1 MAGIVAALSRG
12 GSGGLGAVS
21 AELCAEVLGMAGMAI
36 SVLASDGNGHVVWRT
51 DGASADLDDLQ
62 FTLGEGPGVDAASSG
77 ELVLEPDLATVP
89 ARRWPV
95 FTSAAL
101 ELGVQ
106 AVFAVPLRIG
116 SIRVGVLLAHRD
128 APAPAERDRGV
139 LTDLLAFAHAAT
151 DALLG
156 SAAGGS
162 EPRWMSERTSGYRA
176 GVHQATGMISVQLEV
191 AQGEAL
197 IRLRAYA
204 FSHRRAL
211 AEVAADVV
219 ARRLR
224 LDKDPD

>member
-1 MAGIVAALSRG
+1 MAGIVAALSRR

-36 SVLASDGNGHVVWRT
+36 SVLASDGSGHVVWRT

-62 FTLGEGPGVDAASSG
+62 FTLGEGPGVDAASG
-77 ELVLEPDLATVP
+77 ELVLEPDLAAVP
-89 ARRWPV
+89 AQRWPV
-95 FTSAAL
+95 FTPAAL

-128 APAPAERDRGV
+128 APVPAERYRGV

-162 EPRWMSERTSGYRA
+162 EPYWMSERTSGYRA
-176 GVHQATGMISVQLEV
+176 EVHQATGMISVQLEV

-224 LDKDPD
+224 LDMDPD